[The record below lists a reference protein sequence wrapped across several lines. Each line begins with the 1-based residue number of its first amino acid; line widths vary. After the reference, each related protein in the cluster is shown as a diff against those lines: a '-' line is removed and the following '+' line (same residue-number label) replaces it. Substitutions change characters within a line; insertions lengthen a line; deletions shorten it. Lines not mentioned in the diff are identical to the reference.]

1 MPIVF
6 YVSNNPGP
14 WRQVAQEQVQ
24 RALPFAMQ
32 LLAPKRVVL
41 GLTPIL
47 NLPHVP
53 ILCCWCSN
61 DATIL
66 YVIGKKCICTGVPEI
81 VGIIVE
87 LYKRLAL
94 DIENY
99 VRWVVFL
106 PWRAMSSIPCRR
118 HPPLGTYEQTLLPKQ
133 LLLILGAPRAQV

>member
-1 MPIVF
+1 MI
-6 YVSNNPGP
+6 
-14 WRQVAQEQVQ
+14 QVQ
-24 RALPFAMQ
+24 HALPFVMQ
-32 LLAPKRVVL
+32 LLAPKRVVVDWTTL
-41 GLTPIL
+41 IM
-47 NLPHVP
+47 NLPHFP
-53 ILCCWCSN
+53 ILCDWFSN

-66 YVIGKKCICTGVPEI
+66 YIIGKKCICTGVPEK
-81 VGIIVE
+81 VRIIVE